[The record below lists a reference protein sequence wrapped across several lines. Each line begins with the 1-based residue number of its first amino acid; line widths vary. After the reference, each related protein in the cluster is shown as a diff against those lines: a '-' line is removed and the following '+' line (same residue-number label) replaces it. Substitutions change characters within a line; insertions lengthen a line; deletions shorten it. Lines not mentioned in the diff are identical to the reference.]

1 MPAATPEQQ
10 RSLEVERPFLL
21 SKSVI
26 PAVRENLVTRAR
38 LTAMLD
44 RDDHRVT
51 AVVAPAGWG
60 KTTLLSQWAWKVAE
74 RQVVGWLTIDGTD
87 DDPIRFWRHLI
98 MALRRAGAEVGES
111 ALSAMGVPGLDPLE
125 AAVPRL
131 INDLVESPNSLS
143 MVLDDFHLLRD
154 RRIGEAVEYFVSY
167 LPSHVRL
174 VIGSR
179 VDPPLPMAL
188 WRVRGILNEIRA
200 EHLSFDSTEAVELV
214 SRAASMDLD
223 SNRTRHL
230 VEQTEGWAAGLQ
242 MTALALR
249 EADDPVRQLET
260 MSRYRLHLNDYVL
273 TEVMVSLTQ
282 DQREFILR
290 SSVLDRLSAPLCDTA
305 LGIDNSAEILDQLD
319 ETDPFLSRLG
329 ADGVWFQYHSL
340 VRDSLRR
347 EQTRHGT
354 QEKARVLRRAASW
367 FLESGDPEQAIRHLL
382 DAGDTG
388 RAKELLL
395 RYEDEFLDQGQIGT
409 FLALADSLGAAEI
422 EADPGL
428 AVSMAWADGS
438 GGSGERVV
446 DLLTRAESAMTGAE
460 SPPTGFATL
469 AGSAASLRAIFGHDA
484 TGEIGYE
491 NARRATE
498 LEDDRTLPGYSVARM
513 ALGLALAGRGRFEEA
528 IPHLQEAWEHSDLPE
543 MPVFARLPM
552 AGLLAGALV
561 SAGRLDD
568 ARSVIASS
576 QTIAQRVEQALG
588 DAAGPAVSSLRVAEG
603 ALYLAEGNAK
613 RARQRLSRAV
623 GLAEVAGNPSLLVRA
638 LTVLAE
644 SEIAAGDEQAARRS
658 VEAAQDIISRDPV
671 FPASVEAL
679 EALKTRLGRSAVATA
694 RAERR
699 LAEHLTDRE
708 LSILRALPGPLTQRE
723 IGRELY
729 LSINTVKGYTKSLY
743 RKLGV
748 TSRAEAV
755 QRARDLGLI

>member
-1 MPAATPEQQ
+1 M
-10 RSLEVERPFLL
+10 
-21 SKSVI
+21 
-26 PAVRENLVTRAR
+26 
-38 LTAMLD
+38 
-44 RDDHRVT
+44 
-51 AVVAPAGWG
+51 
-60 KTTLLSQWAWKVAE
+60 
-74 RQVVGWLTIDGTD
+74 GWLTIDGTD

-125 AAVPRL
+125 AAIPRL
-131 INDLVESPNSLS
+131 INDLVESPDSLS

-188 WRVRGILNEIRA
+188 WRVRGMLNEIRA
-200 EHLSFDSTEAVELV
+200 EHLSFDPTEAVALV
-214 SRAASMDLD
+214 SQVASMDLD
-223 SNRTRHL
+223 SDRTRHL
-230 VEQTEGWAAGLQ
+230 IEQTEGWAAGLQ
-242 MTALALR
+242 LTALALR
-249 EADDPVRQLET
+249 EADDPVSQLET
-260 MSRYRLHLNDYVL
+260 TSRYQLHLNDYVL
-273 TEVMVSLTQ
+273 TEVIVSLTQ
-282 DQREFILR
+282 DRRDFILR
-290 SSVLDRLSAPLCDTA
+290 SSVLDRLSAPLCDAA
-305 LGIDNSAEILDQLD
+305 LGIDKSAEILEQLD

-340 VRDSLRR
+340 VRDALRR
-347 EQTRHGT
+347 ERSRLRTE
-354 QEKARVLRRAASW
+354 EKESVLRRAASW
-367 FLESGDPEQAIRHLL
+367 FLENGDPEQAIRHLIE
-382 DAGDTG
+382 AGDTE

-395 RYEDEFLDQGQIGT
+395 RHEEEFLDHGQIGT
-409 FLALADSLGAAEI
+409 FLALADSLGSAVI
-422 EADPGL
+422 EGDPRL

-446 DLLTRAESAMTGAE
+446 DLVTRAESAMTGAE
-460 SPPTGFATL
+460 DPPTGWATL

-484 TGEIGYE
+484 TGEIGYR
-491 NARRATE
+491 NARRAIE
-498 LEDDRTLPGYSVARM
+498 LEQDSTRPGYSVARM
-513 ALGLALAGRGRFEEA
+513 AFGLTLAGRGRFEEA
-528 IPHLQEAWEHSDLPE
+528 IPHLQEAWEHSNLRE
-543 MPVFARLPM
+543 MPVFASLPI

-561 SAGRLDD
+561 SAGRLEE
-568 ARSVIASS
+568 ARHVIASS
-576 QTIAQRVEQALG
+576 HVIAQKVERRLG
-588 DAAGPAVSSLRVAEG
+588 DAAGPAVTSLRVAEG
-603 ALYLAEGNAK
+603 ALDLAEGNADL
-613 RARQRLSRAV
+613 ARQRLFRAV

-658 VEAAQDIISRDPV
+658 VEAARDIISSDPV

-679 EALKTRLGRSAVATA
+679 EVLKTRLGRSAVATA

-699 LAEHLTDRE
+699 LVEHLTDRE